1 MYTDH
6 LSPASRHR
14 SNRQVRFTLRE
25 TQIEQ
30 AESTARQA
38 LSSAGERLL
47 TIHELAQEFCVSTKT
62 ISRWRRLGLASR
74 PFLLDGRM
82 RVGFLQSS
90 VNRFVANNKER
101 VRRGTE
107 FSQLTSAERMQMIE
121 RARCLAQAGGSLTE
135 LITRIAHET
144 GRCVETVRYT
154 LLRFDQEHAEV
165 AIFPYRH
172 SPLSAETKGKICRQ
186 FHRGESVEA
195 LAARFCRSRAGIN
208 RILNE
213 VHYAEII
220 GLPLDYVANKQ
231 YAGLLSQKAEAEI
244 LGPAPES
251 DVPAKKPR
259 GPSGLPSYLAGLYE
273 VPLLTREQEVHLFR
287 KMNYLKYRAS
297 ELRAQFDLNQPK
309 RKLIHRIE
317 KLYEESVATKNE
329 IIRANL
335 RLVVSI
341 AKRYVGP
348 IASFFELVSDGNMSL
363 IRAVEKFDFARG
375 NKFSTYASWAIMKN
389 FARTI
394 PNALRLQARFC
405 TSGPEIFNSVEDMRP
420 NHHEQE
426 SAQVRRES
434 YMEALLDRLDKRER
448 QIVTSRFGLTRGEEP
463 QTLEQVG
470 TVMGVTKERVRQ
482 IQCRAMSKLRKAVK
496 EDRIEDPGKE

>member
-6 LSPASRHR
+6 LSPGVRHR

-47 TIHELAQEFCVSTKT
+47 TIHELAREFCVSTKT

-82 RVGFLQSS
+82 RVGFRQSS
-90 VNRFVANNKER
+90 VSRFVANNKER
-101 VRRGTE
+101 VRRATQ
-107 FSQLTSAERMQMIE
+107 FSQLTSAERKQLVE
-121 RARCLAQAGGSLTE
+121 RARCLAQMGGSLTQV
-135 LITRIAHET
+135 ITRIAHET
-144 GRCVETVRYT
+144 GRCVETVRCA

-172 SPLSAETKGKICRQ
+172 SPLSAETKGTICRQ
-186 FHRGESVEA
+186 FRRGESLET
-195 LAARFCRSRAGIN
+195 LAARFCQTRAGIN
-208 RILNE
+208 RIINE

-220 GLPLDYVANKQ
+220 ELPLEYVGNEQ
-231 YAGLLSQKAEAEI
+231 YADLLSQKTEAEI

-251 DVPAKKPR
+251 DLPTTKPR
-259 GPSGLPSYLAGLYE
+259 VPSGLPSYLAGLYE

-287 KMNYLKYRAS
+287 KMNYLKYQAIA
-297 ELRAQFDLNQPK
+297 LREQIDLNQPK
-309 RKLIHRIE
+309 RRLIDRIE
-317 KLYEESVATKNE
+317 KLYDESVATKNQ
-329 IIRANL
+329 IILANL

-348 IASFFELVSDGNMSL
+348 AAGFFELVSDGNMSL
-363 IRAVEKFDFARG
+363 IRAAEKFDFARG
-375 NKFSTYASWAIMKN
+375 NRFSTYASWAIMKN

-394 PNALRLQARFC
+394 PNALRHRGQFY
-405 TSGPEIFNSVEDMRP
+405 TSGPEIFGSVADMRP
-420 NHHEQE
+420 DHHKQE

-434 YMEALLDRLDKRER
+434 HTERLLERLDERER
-448 QIVTSRFGLTRGEEP
+448 QIVTSRFGLIRGQEP

-470 TVMGVTKERVRQ
+470 AAMGVTKERVRQ
-482 IQCRAMSKLRKAVK
+482 IQCKAMIKLRKAAK
-496 EDRIEDPGKE
+496 EDRIEDPG